1 MPFTFRKSWRIL
13 PGVRLNLGR
22 RSHSW
27 TIGSKRIKRNY
38 SSTGRVT
45 TSVDLPGP
53 VNWRTSRRR
62 KRGEQ

>member
-1 MPFTFRKSWRIL
+1 MPITFRKSWQIL
-13 PGVRLNLGR
+13 PFLRLNVGR

-27 TIGSKRIKRNY
+27 TVGSKRIKRNY

-45 TSVDLPGP
+45 TSVDLPGS

-62 KRGEQ
+62 KRSER

>member
-1 MPFTFRKSWRIL
+1 MPFTFRKSIKIL

-22 RSHSW
+22 RSRSI
-27 TIGSKRIKRNY
+27 TIGTKRIKRNY
-38 SSTGRVT
+38 SSNGRVT

-62 KRGEQ
+62 NTNR

>member
-1 MPFTFRKSWRIL
+1 MSFTFRKSVKIL
-13 PGVRLNLGR
+13 PFVRLNFGMKS
-22 RSHSW
+22 RSI
-27 TIGSKRIKRNY
+27 TIGGKRVKRTY

-62 KRGEQ
+62 NTNR

>member
-1 MPFTFRKSWRIL
+1 MAFTFRKSIRIL

-27 TIGSKRIKRNY
+27 TIGTGRFKRNY
-38 SSTGRVT
+38 SANRVT

-53 VNWRTSRRR
+53 VNWRSIRRR
-62 KRGEQ
+62 RGR

>member
-1 MPFTFRKSWRIL
+1 MAFTFRKSFKIL
-13 PGVRLNLGR
+13 PFLRLNVGR

-27 TIGSKRIKRNY
+27 TVGSGRVKRNY
-38 SSTGRVT
+38 SADRVT

-62 KRGEQ
+62 ER